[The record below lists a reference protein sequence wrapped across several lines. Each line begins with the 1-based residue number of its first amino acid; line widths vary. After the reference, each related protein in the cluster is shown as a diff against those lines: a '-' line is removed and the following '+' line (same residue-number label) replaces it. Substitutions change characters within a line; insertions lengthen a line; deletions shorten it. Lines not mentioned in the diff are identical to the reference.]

1 MSTILL
7 MSTMDLRDAHVFRGH
22 ETRVWPEA
30 GDLSDIDYLVVWG
43 DFDIDYGQMSG
54 LKAIFSLGAGIDHMG
69 DLARIPAHIAIV
81 RFIDPLL
88 TEEMTGYVVLNVL
101 RFHRRDG
108 FYRQG
113 QAKESWE
120 FVSPPPAADVRIGIA
135 GAGELGAA
143 AARALAGLG
152 YGVAVWSCSTKEIDG
167 VTAYAGQEHLPD
179 FLAGTDIL
187 VGLLPLTDETRGLWC
202 QETFAMLP
210 RGSFVINAGRGG
222 SLVEADLLAALGS
235 GHIAGAA
242 LDVFEHEP
250 LPPGHP
256 FWDHADVYITP
267 HAASLSNPQAVQ
279 DYVTRNIAR
288 IEKGDVPEGLVD
300 RMKRY

>member
-1 MSTILL
+1 MSIILL
-7 MSTMDLRDAHVFRGH
+7 MSTMELRDAHAFLGH
-22 ETRVWPEA
+22 ETRVWPDA

-43 DFDIDYGQMSG
+43 DFDIDYGQMPR

-101 RFHRRDG
+101 RFHRRDD

-113 QAKESWE
+113 QANKSWE
-120 FVSPPPAADVRIGIA
+120 FVSPPSAADVRIGIA

-143 AARALAGLG
+143 AARALVGLG
-152 YGVAVWSCSTKEIDG
+152 YDVAVWSRSTKEIDG

-179 FLAGTDIL
+179 FLARTDIL
-187 VGLLPLTDETRGLWC
+187 VGLLPLTDETRRIWC
-202 QETFAMLP
+202 KETFEMLP

-222 SLVEADLLAALGS
+222 SLVETDLVAALGS

-256 FWDHADVYITP
+256 FWDHAHVFVTP
-267 HAASLSNPQAVQ
+267 HAASLSNPQAIL
-279 DYVTRNIAR
+279 DYVTCNIAR
-288 IEKGDVPEGLVD
+288 IEEGLEPDGLVD